1 MMRTTLMID
10 DHIAQTLKQN
20 ALRSGK
26 PFKQVVNE
34 TLSRGLNHRPATTT
48 RPYRVKPSAMG
59 QLKPGIDLVKA
70 LQTTEETENL
80 EIVREL
86 GMCK

>member
-48 RPYRVKPSAMG
+48 QPYRVEPSAMG
-59 QLKPGIDLVKA
+59 QPKSGMDLIKA
-70 LQTTEETENL
+70 LQTAEEMQDL
-80 EIVREL
+80 ETIQEL
-86 GMCK
+86 EMRK

>member
-1 MMRTTLMID
+1 MMRTTLTID

-34 TLSRGLNHRPATTT
+34 VLSRGLNDRPATTIQ
-48 RPYRVKPSAMG
+48 PYRVKPSAMG
-59 QLKPGIDLVKA
+59 QPKPGVDLIKA
-70 LQTTEETENL
+70 LQTAEEMQDL
-80 EIVREL
+80 ETIRKLE
-86 GMCK
+86 MRK